1 MKLAAVKPRAMH
13 AFDAKGLGGARSR
26 AGFTL
31 IEVVLAMGVLT
42 LGMSA
47 LLGMLTFG
55 AALTRTAALRAS
67 SAAALEAVMG
77 DLEAG
82 LFPLEVDGSA
92 GEPAEIVDRS
102 LSGSKD
108 IVYSAS
114 ASPNLEGPT
123 TPSGEPLQYRLDVT
137 VNWSSGGLRRA
148 KQYTTLIL
156 REVPFGER
164 MRRRYL
170 GAQDLT
176 RTNIADRM
184 ENSQ

>member
-1 MKLAAVKPRAMH
+1 MKLAAVKSCAVHDFEAR
-13 AFDAKGLGGARSR
+13 DLGGARSR

-67 SAAALEAVMG
+67 SAAALEAVME

-82 LFPLEVDGSA
+82 LFPLEEDGSA
-92 GEPAEIVDRS
+92 GEPAEIVDRP
-102 LSGSKD
+102 LAGSKD

-114 ASPNLEGPT
+114 ASPNLEGPI

-164 MRRRYL
+164 MRRRFL

-176 RTNIADRM
+176 PMNIAGRM

>member
-1 MKLAAVKPRAMH
+1 MGDR
-13 AFDAKGLGGARSR
+13 G
-26 AGFTL
+26 GFTL
-31 IEVVLAMGVLT
+31 IEVVLAMGILT

-67 SAAALEAVMG
+67 SAAALEAVME

-82 LFPLEVDGSA
+82 LFPLEVDGSV
-92 GEPAEIVDRS
+92 GDPAEVKNRP
-102 LSGSKD
+102 LAGSKE
-108 IVYSAS
+108 IMYSAI
-114 ASPNLEGPT
+114 ASPNLEGPE
-123 TPSGEPLQYRLDVT
+123 TPNGQPLQYRLDVT
-137 VNWSSGGLRRA
+137 VQWSAGGMRRS

-164 MRRRYL
+164 MRRQFL

-176 RTNIADRM
+176 RSQSATPE
-184 ENSQ
+184 ENSP